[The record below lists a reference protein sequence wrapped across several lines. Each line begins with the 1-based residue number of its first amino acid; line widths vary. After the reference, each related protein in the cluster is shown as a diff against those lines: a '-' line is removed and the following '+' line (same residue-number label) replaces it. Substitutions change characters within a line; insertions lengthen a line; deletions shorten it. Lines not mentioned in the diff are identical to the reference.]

1 MSYLWTM
8 ATSTDRI
15 LFGLKIRHL
24 RQESGLSFAELSVKT
39 GLSGSYLNEIEKGK
53 KTPRPEKLAALAA
66 ALAVSPDWLISD
78 DPGPHLAPV
87 AALLRSNFLNELPL
101 DMFGID
107 LSRLLELLANA
118 PLQINAFVSSLVEL
132 AQNHALGEDH
142 FYLSAMRAYQELNNN
157 YFPELEEAA
166 RACRAKFDLDP
177 TAPLTLSQLKRILI
191 NEYGIR
197 LLPDGLNQYPE
208 LGHLRS
214 VYIPKSRELLLNAN
228 LSAEQTAF
236 QISKE
241 IGFHFLKLDPRP
253 LASTSQSISSFQQVL
268 HNFKAGYF
276 AVALMMEEQSFLTRL
291 EAACSTSTFDSEIL
305 LQWMAEYG
313 VSPDVLLQRFNVI
326 TAHWKLDHVFF
337 QRMVF
342 RTKDQQYRLD
352 KELHLHREDRQ
363 YAGRLNEEYCR
374 RWLSSQ
380 LIRDVVHS
388 GTDAPITGLMRAN
401 FHTGKESYL
410 CLGIARSSPFRS
422 DEFVGVMIGVREDK
436 QSKKY
441 FRFMDD
447 PNIPV
452 KEVNLTCERCA
463 IESCSERV
471 APPVVLERKQ
481 QRQAIRDRIKKI
493 TG

>member
-1 MSYLWTM
+1 M
-8 ATSTDRI
+8 ATFTDRI
-15 LFGLKIRHL
+15 LLGLKIRHL
-24 RQESGLSFAELSVKT
+24 RQESGLSFAELSAKT

-66 ALAVSPDWLISD
+66 TLSVTPEWLLSE

-107 LSRLLELLANA
+107 LSRLLELLASA

-166 RACRAKFDLDP
+166 RACRAQFGLHP
-177 TAPLTLSQLKRILI
+177 VAPLTLAQLKRILI

-197 LLPDGLNQYPE
+197 MIPDGLNQYPE
-208 LGHLRS
+208 LEHLRS
-214 VYIPKSRELLLNAN
+214 VYLPKSRELLLNAH
-228 LSAEQTAF
+228 LSTEQTAF

-241 IGFHFLKLDPRP
+241 IGFHFLQLDPRP
-253 LASTSQSISSFQQVL
+253 FASTSQSITTFQQVL
-268 HNFKAGYF
+268 NNFKAGYF
-276 AVALMMEEQSFLTRL
+276 AVALMIEEHSFLREL
-291 EAACSTSTFDSEIL
+291 EVACASTTFDNDIL
-305 LQWMAEYG
+305 LRWMTAYG

-337 QRMVF
+337 QRLVF
-342 RTKDQQYRLD
+342 RADDQQYRLD

-374 RWLSSQ
+374 RWLSTQ
-380 LIRDVVHS
+380 LIREVMES
-388 GTDAPITGLMRAN
+388 GTTEPKTGLMRAG
-401 FHTGKESYL
+401 FHDGKESYL
-410 CLGIARSSPFRS
+410 CLGLARASSFRP
-422 DEFVGVMIGVREDK
+422 DEFVGVMIGVRIDR
-436 QSKKY
+436 QSRKY

-447 PNIPV
+447 PAIPS
-452 KEVNLTCERCA
+452 KMVNLTCERCA
-463 IESCSERV
+463 IMSCSERA
-471 APPVVLERKQ
+471 APPVVLQRKQ

>member
-1 MSYLWTM
+1 M
-8 ATSTDRI
+8 AVVTDRI
-15 LFGLKIRHL
+15 LFGLKVRHL
-24 RQESGLSFAELSVKT
+24 RQDSGLSFAELSVKT

-53 KTPRPEKLAALAA
+53 KTPRPEKLAALAT
-66 ALAVSPDWLISD
+66 ALSVAPEWLISD

-87 AALLRSNFLNELPL
+87 AALLKSNFLNELPL

-107 LSRLLELLANA
+107 LGRLLELLASA

-166 RACRAKFDLDP
+166 RTCRVQFDLDL
-177 TAPLTLSQLKRILI
+177 TSPLTLSQLKRVLI
-191 NEYGIR
+191 NEFGIR
-197 LLPDGLNQYPE
+197 LLPEGLNQYPE

-253 LASTSQSISSFQQVL
+253 LASTTQSITSFQQVL

-276 AVALMMEEQSFLTRL
+276 AVALMMEEQSFLNRL
-291 EAACSTSTFDSEIL
+291 ETACASSSFDKDIL
-305 LQWMAEYG
+305 VQWMAEFG

-326 TAHWKLDHVFF
+326 TAHWQLDHVFF

-342 RTKDQQYRLD
+342 RTNDQQYRLD

-380 LIRDVVHS
+380 LIREVVES
-388 GTDAPITGLMRAN
+388 GTKSPATGLMKAH
-401 FHTGKESYL
+401 FHSGKESYL
-410 CLGIARSSPFRS
+410 CLGIARASSFHP
-422 DEFVGVMIGVREDK
+422 DEYVGVMIGVREDI
-436 QSKKY
+436 QSRKY
-441 FRFMDD
+441 FQFIND
-447 PNIPV
+447 PTIPAR
-452 KEVNLTCERCA
+452 EVNLTCERCG
-463 IESCSERV
+463 IDSCSERA
-471 APPVVLERKQ
+471 APPVVLQRKQ
-481 QRQAIRDRIKKI
+481 QRQVIRDRIKKI